1 MQVFRTYLQSIKKN
15 KIVLQNI
22 SQGHSSR
29 INGRE
34 PQQPRSH
41 PGAYKSASWHA
52 ADLGTLTDKIES
64 TDNVNVNLVYS
75 TPTQQYLEVCRGRL
89 ILSVCWG

>member
-34 PQQPRSH
+34 PQQPESPRSK
-41 PGAYKSASWHA
+41 YCTYEKE
-52 ADLGTLTDKIES
+52 TITDIETFS
-64 TDNVNVNLVYS
+64 FRLKTHFWLFLLYS
-75 TPTQQYLEVCRGRL
+75 G
-89 ILSVCWG
+89 I

>member
-34 PQQPRSH
+34 PQPRSH
-41 PGAYKSASWHA
+41 PGASTAVPMSGRQ
-52 ADLGTLTDKIES
+52 LLTLELLAFD
-64 TDNVNVNLVYS
+64 
-75 TPTQQYLEVCRGRL
+75 
-89 ILSVCWG
+89 

>member
-34 PQQPRSH
+34 PQSH
-41 PGAYKSASWHA
+41 PGASTVPMSGRQ
-52 ADLGTLTDKIES
+52 LLTLELLAFD
-64 TDNVNVNLVYS
+64 
-75 TPTQQYLEVCRGRL
+75 
-89 ILSVCWG
+89 

>member
-22 SQGHSSR
+22 SQGHSSW

-41 PGAYKSASWHA
+41 PGASTVPMSGRQ
-52 ADLGTLTDKIES
+52 LLTLELLAFD
-64 TDNVNVNLVYS
+64 
-75 TPTQQYLEVCRGRL
+75 
-89 ILSVCWG
+89 

>member
-1 MQVFRTYLQSIKKN
+1 MHVFRTYLQSIKKN

-22 SQGHSSR
+22 SQRHSRR

-41 PGAYKSASWHA
+41 PEASTIPMSNRQS
-52 ADLGTLTDKIES
+52 LTLELLAFDEKTTFDYFCFI
-64 TDNVNVNLVYS
+64 
-75 TPTQQYLEVCRGRL
+75 
-89 ILSVCWG
+89 

>member
-29 INGRE
+29 MNGRE
-34 PQQPRSH
+34 PQH
-41 PGAYKSASWHA
+41 GVAGGTPGTVTHGA
-52 ADLGTLTDKIES
+52 
-64 TDNVNVNLVYS
+64 V
-75 TPTQQYLEVCRGRL
+75 
-89 ILSVCWG
+89 

>member
-22 SQGHSSR
+22 SQGCSSR

-34 PQQPRSH
+34 PQQPRSR
-41 PGAYKSASWHA
+41 PGASNVPMSKRRSLTLELLAFNEKSTS
-52 ADLGTLTDKIES
+52 DYFLLYLGI
-64 TDNVNVNLVYS
+64 
-75 TPTQQYLEVCRGRL
+75 
-89 ILSVCWG
+89 

>member
-41 PGAYKSASWHA
+41 PGASTVPMSGRQSLTLELLAFDEKSTFDYFCFIRAYKPRLASYA
-52 ADLGTLTDKIES
+52 RIK
-64 TDNVNVNLVYS
+64 
-75 TPTQQYLEVCRGRL
+75 QK
-89 ILSVCWG
+89 